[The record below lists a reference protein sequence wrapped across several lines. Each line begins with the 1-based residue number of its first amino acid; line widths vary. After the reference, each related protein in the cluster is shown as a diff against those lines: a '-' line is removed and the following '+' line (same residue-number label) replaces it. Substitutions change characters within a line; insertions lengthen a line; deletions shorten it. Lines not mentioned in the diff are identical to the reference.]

1 MKQIKF
7 CATGCPDP
15 RNEETEAQGV
25 TPCVY
30 SRPLAQNLHRGW
42 LCFDPTAPAPG
53 VPRPQQGGVVEF
65 GDSSAP
71 YPPTFHSSS
80 KGLVL
85 FSQWVYGDKIHIPNS
100 LPFRSVQLIGFSVCA
115 EVCVTIIT
123 ANHRTFLSP
132 AKETLYPLAIT
143 PQHAD
148 LLVTTCPLSVS
159 TDLLA
164 PDIPQVGHH
173 TPCGLVWILVLSRK
187 SAGFISVVAGG
198 GAVFT
203 PASFPGGSVLTSSEQ
218 PHIYLPKPVS
228 HPRNCQQRRASD
240 GRRVGTACACGH
252 SPRD

>member
-1 MKQIKF
+1 MSIRDPWPRTCTGAGSALTLQPQPRGSPGHSKEGWWNSVIPLLHTLPPSTPALRGWFFFLSGSMEIKF
-7 CATGCPDP
+7 TYQIVCPL
-15 RNEETEAQGV
+15 E
-25 TPCVY
+25 VY
-30 SRPLAQNLHRGW
+30 S
-42 LCFDPTAPAPG
+42 
-53 VPRPQQGGVVEF
+53 
-65 GDSSAP
+65 SSV
-71 YPPTFHSSS
+71 
-80 KGLVL
+80 LV
-85 FSQWVYGDKIHIPNS
+85 Y
-100 LPFRSVQLIGFSVCA
+100 VQR
-115 EVCVTIIT
+115 CVTIIT

-132 AKETLYPLAIT
+132 AKETLYPLAIA

-218 PHIYLPKPVS
+218 PPIYLPKPVS